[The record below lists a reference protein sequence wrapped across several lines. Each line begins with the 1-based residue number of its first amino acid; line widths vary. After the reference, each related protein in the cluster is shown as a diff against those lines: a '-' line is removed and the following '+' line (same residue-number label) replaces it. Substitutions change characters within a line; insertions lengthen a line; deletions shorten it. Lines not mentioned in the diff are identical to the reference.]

1 MEYQVLC
8 EDLPSCFQSIEKWM
22 ADHYLQLNPGK
33 TEIIVFGPKQMLS
46 NLEINGI
53 FIKPSV
59 CIRLVNVAKNLGFTL
74 DSALTLDPQI
84 RKLKAANCHK
94 LRNIA
99 KMKPFLSEKQMQI
112 IVQSLVI
119 SSLDYCNAIYYGAK
133 QSVLKQL
140 QLLQNRAC
148 RIIKGLK
155 KREGVEEH
163 LKDLHWLKVQE
174 RIEFKILLLTY
185 KSLHGLAPSYL
196 SELVKYN
203 SSGCRDVSLFCP
215 TDNSPRAFSMAAP
228 RLWNDLPL
236 DIKQCLSI
244 NVFKIKLKSHL
255 FKKSYGIY

>member
-1 MEYQVLC
+1 M
-8 EDLPSCFQSIEKWM
+8 
-22 ADHYLQLNPGK
+22 
-33 TEIIVFGPKQMLS
+33 
-46 NLEINGI
+46 
-53 FIKPSV
+53 
-59 CIRLVNVAKNLGFTL
+59 
-74 DSALTLDPQI
+74 
-84 RKLKAANCHK
+84 
-94 LRNIA
+94 
-99 KMKPFLSEKQMQI
+99 
-112 IVQSLVI
+112 
-119 SSLDYCNAIYYGAK
+119 
-133 QSVLKQL
+133 LKQL
-140 QLLQNRAC
+140 QSLQNRAC